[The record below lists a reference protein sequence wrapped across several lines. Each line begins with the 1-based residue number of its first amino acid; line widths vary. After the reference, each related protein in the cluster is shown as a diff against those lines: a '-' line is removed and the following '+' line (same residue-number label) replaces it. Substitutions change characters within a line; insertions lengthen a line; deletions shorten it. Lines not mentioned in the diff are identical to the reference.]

1 MKVMRKVVDR
11 DTALIEDFYE
21 YLMYERCFSTKTC
34 TEYVKEVSHFID
46 YYNLIH
52 MRDNSKLYSFELKD
66 VEGYVEV
73 KSRTSSNSSLR
84 WVISLLVTLS
94 KFLRSQNLRDD
105 VIVYDFRPRVQYVKK
120 DYIDKETI
128 IRLINSPN
136 EENPIGLRD
145 KTILYLLYSTG
156 MRVSELVSLKIN
168 MVNFAEKKIRI
179 LGKGDKE
186 RIVLFDDT
194 TALLLKKYI
203 SEVKP
208 KNYIFFNSKTQ
219 RPLTI
224 YTIEYMVR
232 KYAKQQDIDCTITP
246 HSLRRCFAS
255 HLCEAG
261 VGMEQIQELLGH
273 SSVST
278 TEKYVIISKEFVINS
293 ARTIINKRKCI

>member
-1 MKVMRKVVDR
+1 MKVVDR
-11 DTALIEDFYE
+11 DSALIEDFYE

-34 TEYVKEVSHFID
+34 TEYVNEVSHFID

-73 KSRTSSNSSLR
+73 KSRTSSNRSLR

-94 KFLRSQNLRDD
+94 KFLKGRNLRND
-105 VIVYDFRPRVQYVKK
+105 IITYDFRPKIEPSKK
-120 DYIDKETI
+120 DYIDQETI
-128 IRLINSPN
+128 IKLINSPN
-136 EENPIGLRD
+136 ADNLIGLRD

-156 MRVSELVSLKIN
+156 MRVSELVSLRMN
-168 MVNFAEKKIRI
+168 MISFYENKIRI
-179 LGKGDKE
+179 IGKGDKE
-186 RIVLFDDT
+186 RIVLFDEG

-208 KNYIFFNSKTQ
+208 KNFIFFNSKTQ

-224 YTIEYMVR
+224 YTVEYMVR
-232 KYAKQQDIDCTITP
+232 KYARQQDIDCTITP

-255 HLCEAG
+255 HLCEGG
-261 VGMEQIQELLGH
+261 VGMEQIQQLLGH

-278 TEKYVIISKEFVINS
+278 TEKYVILSKDFVINS
-293 ARTIINKRKCI
+293 ARTIINKRKYI